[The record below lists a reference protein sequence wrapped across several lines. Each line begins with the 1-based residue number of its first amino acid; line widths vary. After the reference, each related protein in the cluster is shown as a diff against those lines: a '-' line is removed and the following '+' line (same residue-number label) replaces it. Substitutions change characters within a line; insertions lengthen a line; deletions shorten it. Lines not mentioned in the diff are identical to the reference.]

1 MSAPMMQGP
10 VVTELGR
17 RWVTGQISSDEYFD
31 RVWRDAL
38 TRATRNVRTRLHGTR
53 DGDPVGRE
61 SVAGADRRSRA

>member
-1 MSAPMMQGP
+1 MMAPMMQGP

-38 TRATRNVRTRLHGTR
+38 TRATRHVRTRLHRTR
-53 DGDPVGRE
+53 DGDSAGRGRNGT
-61 SVAGADRRSRA
+61 ARRFG